1 MPPFPTRVRAALYGA
16 LAVRFTASED
26 HTESPWGERK
36 KAARAREATEVVV
49 GIAES
54 VRRAGRNQRPPEVAA
69 GPPRRHLELLPDQG
83 AVGRSR
89 SRKRK
94 YQVTAA
100 PRPCL

>member
-1 MPPFPTRVRAALYGA
+1 MRARLYGA

-54 VRRAGRNQRPPEVAA
+54 VRRAGETSVPLRW
-69 GPPRRHLELLPDQG
+69 LPDHLDG
-83 AVGRSR
+83 ILNYCRTKVPLGVVEAVNVNIRSLLRRGRAY
-89 SRKRK
+89 K
-94 YQVTAA
+94 TCAT
-100 PRPCL
+100 CC

>member
-26 HTESPWGERK
+26 HTESPWGK
-36 KAARAREATEVVV
+36 GKAARAREATEAVV
-49 GIAES
+49 GIGES
-54 VRRAGRNQRPPEVAA
+54 V
-69 GPPRRHLELLPDQG
+69 GPIVPRRWLLDHLDGILNYCRTKVPGFSQ
-83 AVGRSR
+83 